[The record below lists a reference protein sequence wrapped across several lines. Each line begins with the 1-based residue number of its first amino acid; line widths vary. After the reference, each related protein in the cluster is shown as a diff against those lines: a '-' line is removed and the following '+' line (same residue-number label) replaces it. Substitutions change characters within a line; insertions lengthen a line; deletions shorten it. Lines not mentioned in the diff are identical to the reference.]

1 MHGQSLYDILG
12 VAEDAS
18 DAAIREAFLVES
30 SRHADRDGG
39 PDPAREACLIAVRE
53 AYAILGNPQ
62 ERAGYDSALNA
73 RRFHPGQI
81 ARAANGNGS
90 RICMAL
96 GMAVAM
102 LLVWNGWGAVQ
113 VREQMR
119 HQALEL
125 QEHAEAQQ
133 RRVAEAERRAELGY
147 VSMNNSPLVNDWARN
162 DVANRNERSFENVR
176 SQVDRITAE
185 NANRADAQDRE
196 ARWAAVWREEA
207 RRRER
212 RQAEYEAAEA
222 AREQLERDKAYLHE
236 LEMDNRRFSLR

>member
-12 VAEDAS
+12 VSEDAS

-30 SRHADRDGG
+30 SRYAEREGE

-62 ERAGYDSALNA
+62 ERAGYDSALNT
-73 RRFHPGQI
+73 RRFHPVQRI
-81 ARAANGNGS
+81 QAASGNGS

-96 GMAVAM
+96 GMAVAI

-119 HQALEL
+119 RQAVEL
-125 QEHAEAQQ
+125 QERAEAQQ
-133 RRVAEAERRAELGY
+133 LKVAEAERRAEQGY

-162 DVANRNERSFENVR
+162 DVAYRNDRSFENVR
-176 SQVDRITAE
+176 SQVDRITAD
-185 NANRADAQDRE
+185 NASRAASEERE
-196 ARWAAVWREEA
+196 ARWAAAWREEA

-212 RQAEYEAAEA
+212 READYLAA
-222 AREQLERDKAYLHE
+222 QNAREQLERDKAYLRE